1 MIRLIVVL
9 LVINNFVVHAQQGG
23 VIPPN
28 VRATNTIERLTDSNG
43 LGNNEM
49 LYGIPL
55 PEGKVIGDTYLNTEW
70 QKSVILLYE
79 GNKLL
84 EGYLI
89 RYDIKIDELDVKT
102 ASSVKVLSGK
112 NVKSFMWMAAA
123 GGDAQYFINAKEFRD
138 DGIPLIGFFE
148 VLVDGNTPLFKKT
161 NVSIKK
167 ADYNVTLSMGSR
179 DDKILKSSTYFLVD
193 GNKVYELP
201 GNKKK
206 FLALFKGK
214 ASEIEGYMDAN
225 DLSVKKEEELVLI
238 FKYCNS
244 LTNN

>member
-1 MIRLIVVL
+1 MI
-9 LVINNFVVHAQQGG
+9 
-23 VIPPN
+23 PSN

-49 LYGIPL
+49 MYGIPI

-70 QKSVILLYE
+70 RKSVILLYE

-84 EGYLI
+84 EGYPI

-102 ASSVKVLSGK
+102 ASGVKVLSGK
-112 NVKSFMWMAAA
+112 NVKSFVWTAAPEEA
-123 GGDAQYFINAKEFRD
+123 ANYFINAKEFRD
-138 DGIPLIGFFE
+138 DGVPLTGFFE

-161 NVSIKK
+161 NVTIKK
-167 ADYNVTLSMGSR
+167 ADYNATLSIGSR
-179 DDKILKSSTYFLVD
+179 DDKILKNSTYFLAD

-214 ASEIEGYMDAN
+214 ANEIEAYMDAN

-238 FKYCNS
+238 FKHCNS
-244 LTNN
+244 LNNN